1 MNKQLEE
8 VLQKKEIK
16 PTAMRLLVLEFM
28 LNSPVAVSLHDLE
41 REFQYSDRTTLFRTL
56 KTFEQQLLIH
66 RINDGTGSVKYALCH
81 GDCVGSEHTDL
92 HLHFYCNACK
102 ETICLPKTSVPKL
115 SLPSSYQLEEVSL
128 IAKGMCSNCTKNAT

>member
-92 HLHFYCNACK
+92 HLHFYCYSCQQ
-102 ETICLPKTSVPKL
+102 TYCLPKHQVPDVSLPGNYVLKEL
-115 SLPSSYQLEEVSL
+115 SLV
-128 IAKGMCSNCTKNAT
+128 AKGVCENCNA

>member
-66 RINDGTGSVKYALCH
+66 RINDVSVH
-81 GDCVGSEHTDL
+81 GLLL
-92 HLHFYCNACK
+92 HWSF
-102 ETICLPKTSVPKL
+102 LPLRKKHR
-115 SLPSSYQLEEVSL
+115 
-128 IAKGMCSNCTKNAT
+128 